1 MLTSETKIK
10 TTRQRLADVAAR
22 RRARD
27 EVVEGWEAA
36 LDRQEKTAWTGA
48 PDEYRPPRYS
58 SPEPLLDD
66 GTPWPSAGWIVAR
79 WIESKLVHGEGDAL
93 GEPVR
98 LVPFQKELLRRLYQ
112 YHPETGQLRYTRAV
126 WGLGR
131 GNAKTELAGFIGDA
145 ELLGPLAPRS
155 PNVPLAAASFEQ
167 ANKLFGA
174 ARFGIEGDGGDK
186 PGPLAAFLKRGQHL
200 QETKIV
206 RPDRPGSIYRVAAIA
221 GTNEGGLPSCVL
233 CDEIHEWEGESRE
246 RVWTVMSKGARK
258 RRVIRT
264 LSPQVAKVLGVPALY
279 GALHIGITTA
289 GNTLD
294 SLAGRMYEHGV
305 RVSTG
310 EVEDDSFL
318 FMWWQMTPK
327 VMLGDGTEGEGWD
340 LTIPEER
347 RQAILEANPAAGS
360 FLSIEG
366 LEESYRDPTVPLDEF
381 LRYNGNLFV
390 SRPNAWL
397 PEAVIDKARKDPVN
411 VTPPPPDQT
420 TIVLGFDG
428 SNNRDCTALIGW
440 DVKDDYGFVVEV
452 FEPEDGEAVSRT
464 AVDAAVDRAFKRWN
478 VIELAGDPPGW
489 RSEMEDWEAR
499 YGTRVLDE
507 AHNRVTGSGKVVRFE
522 TFVYGRF
529 APACEQFKADMLAG
543 IPKIDG
549 HPILIRHLKNAAG
562 QDTRSG
568 QVIAKDTK
576 NSPRKIDAA
585 DAAIIARSRAVWWRA
600 KLAKP
605 TEAPRPQAVGF

>member
-1 MLTSETKIK
+1 MTKPT
-10 TTRQRLADVAAR
+10 TTRDRRAVAEAR
-22 RRARD
+22 RRAR
-27 EVVEGWEAA
+27 VETESQVAIVEPTG
-36 LDRQEKTAWTGA
+36 WTGA
-48 PDEYRPPRYS
+48 PDEYRPPRYA

-66 GTPWPSAGWIVAR
+66 GTPWPSAGWIVAK
-79 WIESKLVHGEGDAL
+79 WIEAKLVHGEGDAL
-93 GEPVR
+93 GDPVR
-98 LVPFQKELLRRLYQ
+98 LRPFQKELLRRLYQ
-112 YHPETGQLRYTRAV
+112 YHPVTGQLRYTRAI

-186 PGPLAAFLKRGQHL
+186 PGPLSPYMKRGLHL
-200 QETKIV
+200 QETKII

-264 LSPQVAKVLGVPALY
+264 LSPQVAKALGVDVLY

-294 SLAGRMYEHGV
+294 SLAGRMYQHGIKV
-305 RVSTG
+305 ATE

-327 VMLGDGTEGEGWD
+327 VTLSDGSEGSGWD
-340 LTIPEER
+340 LQIPDER

-366 LEESYRDPTVPLDEF
+366 LEESFRDPTVPLDEF

-390 SRPNAWL
+390 SRPSAWL
-397 PEAVIDKARKDPVN
+397 PEPVIDRARKHPTD
-411 VTPPPPDQT
+411 VTPPPPKGT

-428 SNNRDCTALIGW
+428 SNNRDCTALVGW
-440 DVKDDYGFVVEV
+440 CIEEDYGFVVEV
-452 FEPEDGEAVSRT
+452 FEPENGEAVSRT
-464 AVDAAVDRAFKRWN
+464 AVDAAVHRAFEDYN
-478 VIELAGDPPGW
+478 VLELAGDPPGW

-499 YGTRVLDE
+499 YGTRTLDE
-507 AHNRVTGSGKVVRFE
+507 AHDRVMGSGKVVRFE

-529 APACEQFKADMLAG
+529 APACEQFKADMLQG
-543 IPKIDG
+543 GPKIDG
-549 HPILIRHLKNAAG
+549 HPLLVRHLKNAAA

-568 QVIAKDTK
+568 QVIVKDTK

-585 DAAIIARSRAVWWRA
+585 DAAIIARTRAVWWRG
-600 KLAKP
+600 KLARP
-605 TEAPRPQAVGF
+605 VAPRRQAQGF